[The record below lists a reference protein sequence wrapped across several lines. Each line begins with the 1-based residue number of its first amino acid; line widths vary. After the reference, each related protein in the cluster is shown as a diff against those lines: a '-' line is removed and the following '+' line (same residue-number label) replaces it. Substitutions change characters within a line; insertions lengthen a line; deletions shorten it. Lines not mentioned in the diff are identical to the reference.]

1 MELIYN
7 YDNLRE
13 SDITETII
21 RVKALIINNDVILLG
36 NENGVLQFPGG
47 HLEDDES
54 YEECLKRE
62 VREETGIEI
71 SDDEIGKQ
79 LMKVTYFNRDW
90 PEVGKNRKSEIYY
103 YVVKTNKKIDMTNV
117 NYTEREKL
125 NNYKIEEVPLESSI
139 DVIKNN
145 IFNNDKNKVI
155 AFDMIM
161 AIELLSYNE
170 IK

>member
-90 PEVGKNRKSEIYY
+90 LEVGKNRKSEIYY